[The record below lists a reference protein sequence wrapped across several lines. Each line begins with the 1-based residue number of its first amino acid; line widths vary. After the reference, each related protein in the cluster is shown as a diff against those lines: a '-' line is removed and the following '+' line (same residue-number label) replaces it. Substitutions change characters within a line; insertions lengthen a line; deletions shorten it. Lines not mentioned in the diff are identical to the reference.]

1 MTNVKT
7 DASDRSMTR
16 TYVAVIVIEA
26 LVLVALWAA
35 QRHFASF

>member
-1 MTNVKT
+1 MTNVKS

-35 QRHFASF
+35 QRHFGSF